1 MNVKM
6 YKMYTVR
13 RQVEN
18 IRNTRYSIPLI
29 KEIFHRHVRYHCE
42 LKQNVQYFISCI
54 SVRYLLK
61 MTT

>member
-1 MNVKM
+1 MN
-6 YKMYTVR
+6 KMYTVR

-18 IRNTRYSIPLI
+18 IRNTRYSISLI
-29 KEIFHRHVRYHCE
+29 KEIFHVLYHCE
-42 LKQNVQYFISCI
+42 LKQNVHRGKYFIPRI